1 VDKAELLSR
10 LSAEPDTHYR
20 VELFGEE
27 GFERRACER
36 CSRHFWTRDAG
47 RTLCPDDDVGGAY
60 SFIGDPPTSRRLDY
74 AEAWRAVES
83 FFVGHGH
90 KSIGRYPVVCRWRDD
105 LYFTIASIV
114 DFQRPTGSGIRF
126 EFPANP
132 IIVPQPCVRFNDI
145 GNVGVTGRHFSS
157 FCMVGQLSMPDGEGG
172 YWKDGCMR
180 LDYEMLTRT
189 LGIPRDEITFVED
202 VWSGGGS
209 FGPSLEYFVG
219 GLELGNAV
227 FTEFQ
232 GSLDDCRPLD
242 QRIIDMGAG
251 LERFAWVTMGTP
263 TAYDCCFGPITS
275 RMADAE
281 GVEAGTDELCAYYR
295 EVARALAS
303 EPDAARARQAA
314 ISALSLGES
323 RVSRTIE
330 PLEGIYL
337 VADHLRTL
345 AFAIADGAL
354 PSNVGGGYNLRVL
367 LRRMMARL
375 GRLGARHDLDELVS
389 LHVEYLRG
397 TYPELA
403 ESAGEIREIV
413 GLEARRYTGMRS
425 RMESIASRLKA
436 KKAEPTVGEL
446 ITLYESDGVP
456 PDYLRELGAIREIP
470 GEFYERLSE
479 LHQSPK
485 TDAPAPPPGLE
496 GLPRTEALFHGDD
509 PPEFEARVLHAGGGI
524 VVLDRTSFYARSGGQ
539 EPDHGTIGGSRVTDV
554 SSHGGVIA
562 HAVEGDLPSA
572 GSTVRCAVDTARR
585 AAVTAHHT
593 STHILNSSARQVLGS
608 WVWQHSAFKDD
619 THARLDITH
628 HSALTP
634 EEVSRIES
642 AANSVVRRNLEV
654 SIREHAR
661 EEAESRYGFRI
672 YQGGVV
678 PVDAVRI
685 VSVGDFDVEACG
697 GTHVRRTGEI
707 GLLKVTQ
714 AERVQDG
721 VVRLVFKAGEAAL
734 AHVQDGERTLSW
746 VAGKIGADRQKIPES
761 LERRLG
767 SGEAARTRLRA
778 LTKRS
783 SAGAAQEA
791 ASKARRLGRVTLY
804 TTIDVDLDADYHI
817 AVGEAAVAS
826 DALLVYLAL
835 VRDGDRV
842 RVVAYSGAEA
852 STALRAGELA
862 KEASAALGGSGG
874 GSARFG
880 QGGGVEASR
889 AQEAIRRAEAM
900 ASAT

>member
-10 LSAEPDTHYR
+10 LSEEPDEHYR
-20 VELFGEE
+20 VALFAEE

-47 RTLCPDDDVGGAY
+47 RSLCPDDDVEGAY
-60 SFIGDPPTSRRLDY
+60 SFIGSPPTARRLDY
-74 AEAWRAVES
+74 AAAWRAVES
-83 FFVGHGH
+83 FFVENGH
-90 KSIGRYPVVCRWRDD
+90 KPVSRYPVVCRWRDD

-126 EFPANP
+126 ELPASQV
-132 IIVPQPCVRFNDI
+132 IVPQPCVRFNDI

-157 FCMVGQLSMPDGEGG
+157 FCMVGQLSMPDEGG
-172 YWKDGCMR
+172 YWKDRCME
-180 LDYEMLTRT
+180 LDYGLLTRT
-189 LGIPRDEITFVED
+189 LGIPRDDVTFVED

-232 GSLDDCRPLD
+232 GSLEDRRPLD
-242 QRIIDMGAG
+242 RRVIDMGAG

-275 RMADAE
+275 QMAGAE
-281 GVEAGTDELCAYYR
+281 GVEAGTGALCAYYR
-295 EVARALAS
+295 EVARRLAS

-314 ISALSLGES
+314 MSALSIGGRAARE
-323 RVSRTIE
+323 IDA
-330 PLEGIYL
+330 LEGIYL

-375 GRLGARHDLDELVS
+375 GRLGAGHDLDELVG
-389 LHVEYLRG
+389 LHVGYLRG

-403 ESAGEIREIV
+403 EAAGEIREIV
-413 GLEARRYTGMRS
+413 GLEARRYSGLRS
-425 RMESIASRLKA
+425 RMGSIASRLKA
-436 KKAEPTVGEL
+436 RGAEPDVAEL

-479 LHQSPK
+479 LHQSPRAEE
-485 TDAPAPPPGLE
+485 APAPPGLE
-496 GLPRTEALFHGDD
+496 GLPRTEALYHGDD
-509 PPEFEARVLHAGGGI
+509 PREFDARVLYAGGGT

-539 EPDHGTIGGSRVTDV
+539 EPDHGTIGDARVTDV
-554 SSHGGVIA
+554 TSHAGVIA
-562 HAVEGDLPSA
+562 HAVA
-572 GSTVRCAVDTARR
+572 GGIPRAGETVRCAVDAARR
-585 AAVTAHHT
+585 LAVTAHHT
-593 STHILNSSARQVLGS
+593 STHILNSSARSVLGS

-634 EEVSRIES
+634 EEVSEIES
-642 AANSVVRRNLEV
+642 VANSVVRRNLEV

-707 GLLKVTQ
+707 GLLKVVQ
-714 AERVQDG
+714 SERVQDG
-721 VVRLVFKAGEAAL
+721 VVRLVFKAGAAAL
-734 AHVQDGERTLSW
+734 EHVQDGERTLSL

-761 LERRLG
+761 LERRIA
-767 SGEAARTRLRA
+767 SGEAARGRLRA
-778 LTKRS
+778 LTRRS
-783 SAGAAQEA
+783 GPAAA
-791 ASKARRLGRVTLY
+791 AAAAKAARELGRVRIY
-804 TTIDVDLDADYHI
+804 TIVDGDLDADYHI
-817 AVGEAAVAS
+817 AVGEAAVKA
-826 DALLVYLAL
+826 DPRLVYLAL
-835 VRDGDRV
+835 IRDGDRE
-842 RVVAYSGAEA
+842 RVVAYSGPEA
-852 STALRAGELA
+852 SGLLGAGDLA
-862 KEASAALGGSGG
+862 REASAAMGGSGG
-874 GSARFG
+874 GTARFG
-880 QGGGVEASR
+880 QGGGADASR

-900 ASAT
+900 ASATA

>member
-1 VDKAELLSR
+1 MDKAELLSR
-10 LSAEPDTHYR
+10 LSAEPDAHYR
-20 VELFGEE
+20 VALFGEE
-27 GFERRACER
+27 GFERRACAR
-36 CSRHFWTRDAG
+36 CSRHFWTRDPG
-47 RTLCPDDDVGGAY
+47 RTLCPDDDVEGAY
-60 SFIGDPPTSRRLDY
+60 SFIGSPPTPRRLDY

-83 FFVGHGH
+83 FFVEKGH

-126 EFPANP
+126 EFPASQ

-157 FCMVGQLSMPDGEGG
+157 FCMVGQLSMPDEGG
-172 YWKDGCMR
+172 YWKDDCMR

-189 LGIPRDEITFVED
+189 LGIPRDDITFVED

-232 GSLDDCRPLD
+232 GSLEEMRPLD
-242 QRIIDMGAG
+242 RRVIDMGAG

-275 RMADAE
+275 RMAEAE
-281 GVEAGTDELCAYYR
+281 GVEAGTEALCAYYR
-295 EVARALAS
+295 EVARRLAS

-314 ISALSLGES
+314 ISALSLDGA

-330 PLEGIYL
+330 PLEGVYL

-345 AFAIADGAL
+345 VFAIADGAL

-375 GRLGARHDLDELVS
+375 DRLGAAHDLDELVA
-389 LHVEYLRG
+389 LHVGYLRG

-403 ESAGEIREIV
+403 ESAGEICEIV
-413 GLEARRYTGMRS
+413 GLEARRYSGMRS
-425 RMESIASRLKA
+425 RMESIASRLRA
-436 KKAEPTVGEL
+436 KKAEPTVDEL

-456 PDYLRELGAIREIP
+456 PDYLRELGAIRDIP

-485 TDAPAPPPGLE
+485 AEAAPPPPGLA
-496 GLPRTEALFHGDD
+496 GLPRTEALFHGED
-509 PPEFEARVLHAGGGI
+509 PREFEARVLHAASGT

-539 EPDHGTIGGSRVTDV
+539 EPDHGTIGGARVTDV
-554 SSHGGVIA
+554 TSHAGVIA
-562 HAVEGDLPSA
+562 HAVEGSLPAA
-572 GSTVRCAVDTARR
+572 GSTVRCAVDQARR

-593 STHILNSSARQVLGS
+593 STHILNSSARRVLGS
-608 WVWQHSAFKDD
+608 WVWQHSAFKDE

-628 HSALTP
+628 HSALTA
-634 EEVSRIES
+634 EEISEIES
-642 AANSVVRRNLEV
+642 VANSVVRQDLGVET
-654 SIREHAR
+654 REHAR

-714 AERVQDG
+714 SERVQDG
-721 VVRLVFKAGEAAL
+721 VVRLVFKAGAAAL
-734 AHVQDGERTLSW
+734 AHVQSSERTLSW

-761 LERRLG
+761 LGRRLDA
-767 SGEAARTRLRA
+767 GEAARGRLRA

-783 SAGAAQEA
+783 SAAAASRAASEATEMGRVRLYVEQEA
-791 ASKARRLGRVTLY
+791 
-804 TTIDVDLDADYHI
+804 DLDADYHI
-817 AVGEAAVAS
+817 AVGEAAIES
-826 DALLVYLAL
+826 DPRLVYLAL
-835 VRDGDRV
+835 VRDGERL
-842 RVVAYSGAEA
+842 RVVAYAGAEA
-852 STALRAGELA
+852 SAALGAGELA
-862 KEASAALGGSGG
+862 REASAALGGSGG

-880 QGGGVEASR
+880 QGGGAEPSR

-900 ASAT
+900 ASATA